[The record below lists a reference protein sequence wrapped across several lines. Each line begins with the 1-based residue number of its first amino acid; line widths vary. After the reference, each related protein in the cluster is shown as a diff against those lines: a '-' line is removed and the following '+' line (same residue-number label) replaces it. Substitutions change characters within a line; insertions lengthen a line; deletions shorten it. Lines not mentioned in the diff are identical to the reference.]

1 MKIVVQGRPAYAYT
15 GGKPFDPALPTVVF
29 VHGALHDHSCWNL
42 LARWCAHHGH
52 SVMAVDL
59 PAHGG
64 SAGPPLADVQALA
77 DWLLA
82 LLDAAGVAQAAL
94 VGHSMGSL
102 IALEAAGR
110 SPARVTRLVL
120 MGTAYP
126 MQVAPALLKTALDN
140 PALAID
146 RVTAWSHAST
156 AAKPSFP
163 GPGMWL
169 HGSNRAL
176 MHRMQD
182 GCSTLNLFHH
192 EFSICDRYR
201 AGEAAAAQVT
211 CPVHCVL
218 GQADQMTPPKG
229 ARALAVALR
238 AQVHTVAAGHN
249 FMTEAPDATLA
260 ALRLALQPPLPRPQT
275 ASTGGLPA

>member
-1 MKIVVQGRPAYAYT
+1 MELNVHGRTAYAYT
-15 GGKPFDPALPTVVF
+15 GGKPFDAGLPCVVF

-52 SVMAVDL
+52 AVLALDL
-59 PAHGG
+59 PAHGR
-64 SAGPPLADVQALA
+64 SAGPPLADVEALA

-82 LLDAAGVAQAAL
+82 LLDAAGVPQATL

-110 SPARVTRLVL
+110 APQRVQRLVM

-126 MQVAPALLKTALDN
+126 MQVSETLLTTAQAEPLR
-140 PALAID
+140 AID
-146 RVTAWSHAST
+146 QVTAWSHASL
-156 AAKPSFP
+156 APKPAYP

-176 MHRMQD
+176 MRRMQA

-192 EFSICDRYR
+192 EFSICNRYR
-201 AGEAAAAQVT
+201 GGEAAARRLVGHGG
-211 CPVHCVL
+211 CPVHFVL
-218 GQADQMTPPKG
+218 GQADMMTAPKG
-229 ARALAVALR
+229 ALGLAAQLQATVLR
-238 AQVHTVAAGHN
+238 VPAGHN
-249 FMTEAPDATLA
+249 LMTEAPDATLA
-260 ALRLALQPPLPRPQT
+260 ALRSALAT
-275 ASTGGLPA
+275 TVAGAATG